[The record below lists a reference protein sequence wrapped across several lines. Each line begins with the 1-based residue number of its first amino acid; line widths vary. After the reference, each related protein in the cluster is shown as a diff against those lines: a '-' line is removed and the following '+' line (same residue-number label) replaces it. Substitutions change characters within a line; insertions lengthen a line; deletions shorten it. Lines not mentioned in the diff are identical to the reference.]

1 MIKTYRILSSL
12 LDYPGQELWE
22 NLGEVEPLVKA
33 EGITE
38 TGPESPLGTFLSWA
52 RGFKSLRE
60 WQAEYSSLFDSNS
73 AERLYLFDFVY
84 GTNRDRGQAMED
96 LRESYAASGMD
107 CSASELPDYVPLFLE
122 FVSAQPTEEDA
133 KRVLAEVGGVLRMME
148 RRFIDR
154 KRPYAPL
161 ITILRTLSGAAP
173 RLVTTEKIAIR
184 AEDN

>member
-12 LDYPGQELWE
+12 LDYPEQELWE

-73 AERLYLFDFVY
+73 AESLYLFDFVY

-96 LRESYAASGMD
+96 PLQAAWT
-107 CSASELPDYVPLFLE
+107 A
-122 FVSAQPTEEDA
+122 
-133 KRVLAEVGGVLRMME
+133 
-148 RRFIDR
+148 
-154 KRPYAPL
+154 APL
-161 ITILRTLSGAAP
+161 SFRTTSRSSSNSCRRSRLKRTPSGFSP
-173 RLVTTEKIAIR
+173 RWAVSFA
-184 AEDN
+184 

>member
-12 LDYPGQELWE
+12 LDYPEQELWE
-22 NLGEVEPLVKA
+22 NLGEVEPLVA
-33 EGITE
+33 ADGITE

-52 RGFKSLRE
+52 RGFKS
-60 WQAEYSSLFDSNS
+60 AES
-73 AERLYLFDFVY
+73 LYLFDFVY
-84 GTNRDRGQAMED
+84 GTNRDRGQAMVD

-154 KRPYAPL
+154 KHPYAPL

>member
-1 MIKTYRILSSL
+1 
-12 LDYPGQELWE
+12 
-22 NLGEVEPLVKA
+22 
-33 EGITE
+33 
-38 TGPESPLGTFLSWA
+38 
-52 RGFKSLRE
+52 
-60 WQAEYSSLFDSNS
+60 
-73 AERLYLFDFVY
+73 
-84 GTNRDRGQAMED
+84 MED

-122 FVSAQPTEEDA
+122 FVSTQPTEEDA

-148 RRFIDR
+148 RRFR

>member
-12 LDYPGQELWE
+12 LDYPEQELWE
-22 NLGEVEPLVKA
+22 NLGEVEPLVA
-33 EGITE
+33 ADGITE

-73 AERLYLFDFVY
+73 AESLYLFDFVY
-84 GTNRDRGQAMED
+84 GTNRDRGQAMVD

-133 KRVLAEVGGVLRMME
+133 KRVLAEVGGVL
-148 RRFIDR
+148 
-154 KRPYAPL
+154 A
-161 ITILRTLSGAAP
+161 
-173 RLVTTEKIAIR
+173 
-184 AEDN
+184 